1 MNNARRKIKREAI
14 ALLSSAMELLETVA
28 SEEEEAY
35 YNMPE
40 GLQASEK
47 GEEMSNNI
55 DTLQDAVSNL
65 EEMIE
70 ELEYM

>member
-14 ALLSSAMELLETVA
+14 ELLSSALDLLETIA
-28 SEEEEAY
+28 GEEEEAY

-47 GEEMSNNI
+47 GEEISSNV
-55 DTLQDAVSNL
+55 DYLQDAVSTL
-65 EEMIE
+65 EDMID
-70 ELEYM
+70 ELECM

>member
-14 ALLSSAMELLETVA
+14 ELLSSALDLLETIA
-28 SEEEEAY
+28 GEEEEAY

-47 GEEMSNNI
+47 GEEISSNV
-55 DTLQDAVSNL
+55 DYLQDAVSNL
-65 EEMIE
+65 EDMID
-70 ELEYM
+70 ELECM

>member
-14 ALLSSAMELLETVA
+14 ELLSSALDLLETIA
-28 SEEEEAY
+28 GEEEEAY

-47 GEEMSNNI
+47 GEEISSNV
-55 DTLQDAVSNL
+55 DYLQDTVSTL
-65 EEMIE
+65 KDMID
-70 ELEYM
+70 ELECM